1 MDKIIKNILK
11 KIESE
16 GYEAYIVGGFVRDYL
31 LKKNSYDV
39 DICTNAKPKDLIHL
53 FNVKQNLNNYGGLN
67 MKIKKY
73 NIDITTYRKE
83 KKYDNRK
90 PIEIE
95 YVSNLLEDINRRDFT
110 INSICLDKNDKILD
124 LLNGKE
130 DLKKG
135 IIRSLGNAND
145 KFTEDPLRM
154 LRAIRFASILDFDIE
169 ENTYNA
175 IKNNYEKVSTLSP
188 KRVKDE
194 LIKILSNKNFKKG
207 LKLLGET
214 KISEVLGLKYNE
226 DITFTVDILGMLSQ
240 IEVKQIEYTKEEK
253 DNIAKIKEIINQTR
267 INNFTL
273 FNYGLY
279 LSYVAGDVLHINKQ
293 TINKIYK
300 NLPIKSMK
308 DIDITGKEVM
318 TLLNLEPSKKVSEII
333 NDVKIEILKKN
344 LKNKKNEIKKYIL
357 GRYKNE

>member
-83 KKYDNRK
+83 KKYDKRK

-135 IIRSLGNAND
+135 IIRSLGNANE
-145 KFTEDPLRM
+145 KFDEDPLRM
-154 LRAIRFASILDFDIE
+154 LRAIRFASILDFGIE

-175 IKNNYEKVSTLSP
+175 IINNYEKVSTLSP
-188 KRVKDE
+188 KRIKEE

-207 LKLLGET
+207 LNLLDNT
-214 KISEVLGLKYNE
+214 KISEVIGLKYNE

-253 DNIAKIKEIINQTR
+253 DNIAKIKEIIKQNR

-279 LSYVAGDVLHINKQ
+279 LSYVAGDVLHTNKQ

-318 TLLNLEPSKKVSEII
+318 MLLNLEPSKKVSEII
-333 NDVKIEILKKN
+333 NDVKIQILKGN
-344 LKNKKNEIKKYIL
+344 LKNKKNEIKKYII